1 MDHLIERI
9 ALLME
14 DEGYT
19 VDTHLIEQMLLQHCA
34 CGVCQ
39 TSSEDGKGPK
49 VGKLDLSQGQ
59 WDGGGL
65 RYPEQ

>member
-19 VDTHLIEQMLLQHCA
+19 VDYHLIEQMLLQASKKHLR
-34 CGVCQ
+34 
-39 TSSEDGKGPK
+39 K
-49 VGKLDLSQGQ
+49 VGKLDLSQGK
-59 WDGGGL
+59 WEEGGL
-65 RYPEQ
+65 RFPEQ